1 MNNHEGNSEETYQSP
16 TLTVYGSAET
26 ITAQGN
32 SSFSDGP
39 RGPDDPPS
47 AYST

>member
-1 MNNHEGNSEETYQSP
+1 MKDQEEHSKAAYQPP

-26 ITAQGN
+26 ITAEGN
-32 SSFSDGP
+32 SANSDGP

-47 AYST
+47 FYST

>member
-1 MNNHEGNSEETYQSP
+1 MGDHKENPEEVYQPP
-16 TLTVYGSAET
+16 TLTVYGPAET
-26 ITAQGN
+26 ITAGGN
-32 SSFSDGP
+32 SQFADAD